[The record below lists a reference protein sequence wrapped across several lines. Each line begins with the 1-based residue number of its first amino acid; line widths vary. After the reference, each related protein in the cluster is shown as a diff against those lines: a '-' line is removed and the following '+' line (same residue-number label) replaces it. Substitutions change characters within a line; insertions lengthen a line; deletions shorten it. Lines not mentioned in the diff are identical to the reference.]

1 MAVQAQDIL
10 RVNFG
15 TSAIETDPARGQTAL
30 EAQVHTALYEGLVI
44 YDPLSLRPLPGAAQ
58 DWSFSDDGLTLTF
71 HLRSGLTFEDGTP
84 LTAAV
89 FRNSWLRLL
98 SPAFRAPFA
107 SLLDP
112 VVGVPAWR
120 EGRTKEAKALGI
132 EAPDDTT
139 LVLRLSEPAPHL
151 VAVLAHYAFVP
162 VHPRWNPSSKTPPPA
177 NGPFHLV
184 KAEPGRWLLERNSR
198 YWDSARVAFDG
209 LDFRFNDDASAV
221 TKAYKEGLLDWVAD
235 GIDGTAS
242 LGQRYLSANSVFGTS
257 FLYFKTDRAPWND
270 ARVRQALILLL
281 PLEKLRGSYLQPT
294 SVLVPQ
300 FQGYPEVK
308 GIEAGDQERALALLA
323 EAGFPNGKGLP
334 PVVAAF
340 PDNNAYEDFLETFRE
355 AWKPLNLEVISRP
368 VKGSYY
374 DQLDTLDHTVGHFSW
389 IGDFLDP
396 VTFLV
401 LWKGGSSL
409 NSFSYTD
416 ADYDALLTK
425 AATQGAD
432 ERLKTLASAETK
444 LLQEGLLVPLSH
456 TPSFHLIDREEIGG
470 WYPNALDIHPFKNLS
485 RQAPRPLK
493 NLARFDLP

>member
-1 MAVQAQDIL
+1 
-10 RVNFG
+10 
-15 TSAIETDPARGQTAL
+15 
-30 EAQVHTALYEGLVI
+30 
-44 YDPLSLRPLPGAAQ
+44 
-58 DWSFSDDGLTLTF
+58 
-71 HLRSGLTFEDGTP
+71 
-84 LTAAV
+84 V
-89 FRNSWLRLL
+89 FRNSWVRLL

-112 VVGVPAWR
+112 VVGVPGWR
-120 EGRTKEAKALGI
+120 EGRSKDPKTLGI

-162 VHPRWNPSSKTPPPA
+162 IHPRWNPSSEAPPPA
-177 NGPFHLV
+177 NGPFRLV
-184 KAEPGRWLLERNSR
+184 KSEPGHWVLDRNPR
-198 YWDSARVAFDG
+198 YWDAAQVGFAG
-209 LDFRFNDDASAV
+209 LDFRFNDDAPGV

-257 FLYFKTDRAPWND
+257 FFYFKTDRAPWND

-281 PLEKLRGSYLQPT
+281 PLEELRGSYLQPT
-294 SVLVPQ
+294 SVLVPS

-308 GIEAGDQERALALLA
+308 GIEKADQEKALALLA
-323 EAGFPNGKGLP
+323 EAGYPNGQGLP
-334 PVVAAF
+334 PVVVAL
-340 PDNNAYEDFLETFRE
+340 PDNDGYLDFIETFRE
-355 AWKPLNLEVISRP
+355 AWKPLDLEVVYKP

-374 DQLDTLDHTVGHFSW
+374 DQLATLDHTVGHFSW

-409 NSFSYTD
+409 NSFSYAD
-416 ADYDALLTK
+416 ADYDGLLNR

-444 LLQEGLLVPLSH
+444 LLQDGLLIPLSH

-470 WYPNALDIHPFKNLS
+470 WYPNALDIHPFKNLV
-485 RQAPRPLK
+485 RQTINEEKRLG
-493 NLARFDLP
+493 NSLNSTFGR